1 MEEELHPIEQDD
13 ENIAAAVQQVVEE
26 RNRAAAIRQDQ
37 QVQPSPQM
45 VYDRLVQFEEI
56 LKEAW
61 DEFKEKIQQDLSLL
75 QRDVR
80 SMENTLDYFIRQQRG
95 QEDFL
100 VGESVLDIEVRKCGK
115 VKKVTNKFVDVIMD
129 EDNKVVR
136 RKKTNLMKI
145 ISS

>member
-1 MEEELHPIEQDD
+1 
-13 ENIAAAVQQVVEE
+13 
-26 RNRAAAIRQDQ
+26 
-37 QVQPSPQM
+37 M
-45 VYDRLVQFEEI
+45 VYDCLVQFEEI

-61 DEFKEKIQQDLSLL
+61 DEFKDKIQQDLTLL

-80 SMENTLDYFIRQQRG
+80 AIENTLDYFVQQQRG
-95 QEDFL
+95 QEDFS